1 MYIFVNVDIGNGY
14 FETKAVEIDDET
26 LVKMI
31 DRYFEIKGIKIQELG
46 ILGV

>member
-1 MYIFVNVDIGNGY
+1 MYIYVNVDMGNGY
-14 FETKAVEIDDET
+14 FETKAVEINDEN

-31 DRYFEIKGIKIQELG
+31 DRYFEIKGIKIQEIG

>member
-1 MYIFVNVDIGNGY
+1 MYIFVNVDKDNGY
-14 FETKAVEIDDET
+14 FETKAVEISDET

-31 DRYFEIKGIKIQELG
+31 DKYFEIKGIKIQETG